1 MAQRSKKEVL
11 DYLERAEVAAVGTSN
26 MGTPRQRMM
35 HFGADEDFNIYVS
48 SMKGDPKVLQWSNIP
63 ETALLIHR
71 GPTFL

>member
-35 HFGADEDFNIYVS
+35 HFGSDDDFNIYVS
-48 SMKGDPKVLQWSNIP
+48 SMKGDPKVIQWSNIP
-63 ETALLIHR
+63 ETA
-71 GPTFL
+71 